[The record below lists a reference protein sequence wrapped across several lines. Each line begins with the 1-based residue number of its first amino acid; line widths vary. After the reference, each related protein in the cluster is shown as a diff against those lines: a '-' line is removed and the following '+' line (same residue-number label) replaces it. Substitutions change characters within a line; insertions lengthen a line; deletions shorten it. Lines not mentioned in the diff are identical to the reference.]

1 MGRGTC
7 VPSETPRGGVQ
18 GRWLG
23 AALGALCLLPALVLL
38 ARLGAPAVRA
48 WSAAQGD
55 VAARGPGGVPA
66 ARVPAPLGPRRRRY
80 TLTPARLRW
89 DHFNLTYRILSFPRN
104 LLSPRETRRGLA
116 AAFRMWSDVSP
127 FSFREVAPEQPS
139 DLRIGGSRS
148 QPRPR
153 PRPRL
158 LPGHAHGLPGVRAA
172 PLLRR
177 PHGGA
182 GARLLP
188 PARRHPLRRQRV
200 LGSGPH
206 ALQLE
211 ERRVAHGPGARGGPR
226 DRPRAGPDA
235 LAARP
240 GAHAPQ
246 CHAARLE
253 GAVAGRA
260 VGAAPA
266 LRLPGPAARV
276 RVLGT
281 EGPLRRPPAAH
292 EEALPQ
298 QLRLLLRI
306 PLPHGG
312 RHPTAPQDQN
322 QAGARGQECHLP
334 LWPEDPPQERQSVLV
349 QGPGAPRVL
358 LPRLPGTGRGTPEH
372 HRQRR
377 ERGHLHVCGA
387 PAPACAHDLL
397 LACPCEELSSWS
409 PAGRQARLI
418 KHFLSD
424 VSAPFL
430 GRVAGSRWGAGPHPR
445 CPPGCGEPRGQDIPL
460 PQSLGLRT
468 QLTGERGF
476 AKVVSERW
484 WHPQAQEPV
493 GYHWASPGSAK
504 RWVRQGGLP
513 EGGSWAGLEEGGSCA
528 SRAFCESM

>member
-1 MGRGTC
+1 MGRGAC
-7 VPSETPRGGVQ
+7 VPLETPGGGVQ
-18 GRWLG
+18 GRRLG
-23 AALGALCLLPALVLL
+23 AVLGALCLLPALVLL

-48 WSAAQGD
+48 WSAAQVSGGCALGS
-55 VAARGPGGVPA
+55 VCGPPQRCPWPAGRLSRRSGGWE
-66 ARVPAPLGPRRRRY
+66 RV
-80 TLTPARLRW
+80 
-89 DHFNLTYRILSFPRN
+89 LSFPRN
-104 LLSPRETRRGLA
+104 LLSPRETRRALA

-139 DLRIGGSRS
+139 DLRIGGHLPPPPPGRA
-148 QPRPR
+148 RPR
-153 PRPRL
+153 SAPCPRRL
-158 LPGHAHGLPGVRAA
+158 LPGQPHGLPGLGAA

-182 GARLLP
+182 GPRLLP
-188 PARRHPLRRQRV
+188 PAR
-200 LGSGPH
+200 
-206 ALQLE
+206 
-211 ERRVAHGPGARGGPR
+211 RRVAHGPGARGGPR

-246 CHAARLE
+246 RHAARLE

-312 RHPTAPQDQN
+312 RHPTTPQDQN
-322 QAGARGQECHLP
+322 QAGARGQERHLP

-349 QGPGAPRVL
+349 QGPGAPGVL

-377 ERGHLHVCGA
+377 
-387 PAPACAHDLL
+387 
-397 LACPCEELSSWS
+397 
-409 PAGRQARLI
+409 Q
-418 KHFLSD
+418 
-424 VSAPFL
+424 
-430 GRVAGSRWGAGPHPR
+430 
-445 CPPGCGEPRGQDIPL
+445 
-460 PQSLGLRT
+460 
-468 QLTGERGF
+468 
-476 AKVVSERW
+476 
-484 WHPQAQEPV
+484 
-493 GYHWASPGSAK
+493 
-504 RWVRQGGLP
+504 
-513 EGGSWAGLEEGGSCA
+513 
-528 SRAFCESM
+528 